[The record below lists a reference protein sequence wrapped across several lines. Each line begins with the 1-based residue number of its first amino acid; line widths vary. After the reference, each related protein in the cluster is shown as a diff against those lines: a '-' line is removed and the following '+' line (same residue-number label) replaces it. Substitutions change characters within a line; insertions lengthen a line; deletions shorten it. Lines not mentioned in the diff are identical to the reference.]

1 MVAKII
7 VLVIFFAVMVFIGIA
22 NRKRSRDVNGFLLGG
37 RGCGAVAYGFAYGT
51 SYFSAVIF
59 IGYAGQFGWKYGVAS
74 TWIGLGNAFIGS
86 LLAWLVL
93 GRRSAS
99 CLSTS
104 TARQCLIFGK
114 RYDSKALRTMAA
126 AIIFVFLIPYTASLY
141 NGLSRLFAV
150 AFNVD
155 YTVMIVIMALLTCVY
170 VVAGGYKATA
180 VTDFIQGI
188 IMLVGI
194 SAVVIAVLNTNGGFT
209 GSRQRW
215 HR

>member
-1 MVAKII
+1 
-7 VLVIFFAVMVFIGIA
+7 
-22 NRKRSRDVNGFLLGG
+22 
-37 RGCGAVAYGFAYGT
+37 
-51 SYFSAVIF
+51 
-59 IGYAGQFGWKYGVAS
+59 
-74 TWIGLGNAFIGS
+74 
-86 LLAWLVL
+86 
-93 GRRSAS
+93 
-99 CLSTS
+99 
-104 TARQCLIFGK
+104 
-114 RYDSKALRTMAA
+114 MAA

-209 GSRQRW
+209 GSLTALAQVTDETVSDAPGVFTSFFGPASLGPR
-215 HR
+215 